1 MLPVHNR
8 DFAEIKLFCDQIRRI
23 AVQKCVVL
31 SEVDSRLELARVQV
45 MVEFL
50 LILSR
55 PDRRFLETR
64 LYLDLVEVYPIYNA
78 GFALLTENIKHS
90 Y

>member
-1 MLPVHNR
+1 
-8 DFAEIKLFCDQIRRI
+8 
-23 AVQKCVVL
+23 
-31 SEVDSRLELARVQV
+31 